1 MEKEEADEHTIS
13 EINKLQEEILYYNNN
28 YLIKKNGMHE
38 ERLLKELDK
47 LLINSEF
54 EIKHDSSKSLS
65 NKISYNDITDT
76 SKNFE
81 IKE

>member
-38 ERLLKELDK
+38 ERLLKELEK